1 MTQQLAMPARCNK
14 CESIF
19 DMSYDFKKYR
29 VKIEEDPLEKEFDE
43 FYDFADENEEMS
55 NLCWECRNDE

>member
-1 MTQQLAMPARCNK
+1 MTQQLTMPARCSK

-19 DMSYDFKKYR
+19 DMSYDLKKHH
-29 VKIEEDPLEKEFDE
+29 VEIDEDPLENEFNE